1 QSLSQAHAWRSE
13 FLSDMQLMSKEAI
26 SMLANGVWN
35 ALNILGVSGLLV
47 AILIRMS
54 QGYFI
59 NALVL
64 VGLLVAYLVSVC
76 MTKLYEIVDLLRMRK

>member
-1 QSLSQAHAWRSE
+1 MRSE
-13 FLSDMQLMSKEAI
+13 FSSDMQSVSEEAI
-26 SMLANGVWN
+26 SMLAKGVWN
-35 ALNILGVSGLLV
+35 ALNILGVAGLLV
-47 AILIRMS
+47 ATLIRMS

>member
-1 QSLSQAHAWRSE
+1 
-13 FLSDMQLMSKEAI
+13 MQLMSEEVITLFVK
-26 SMLANGVWN
+26 GVWN
-35 ALNILGVSGLLV
+35 ALNILGVAGLLV

-76 MTKLYEIVDLLRMRK
+76 VVKLYEIVDLMRAGK

>member
-1 QSLSQAHAWRSE
+1 MSE
-13 FLSDMQLMSKEAI
+13 EVITLFAK
-26 SMLANGVWN
+26 GVWN
-35 ALNILGVSGLLV
+35 ALNILGLAGLLV

-76 MTKLYEIVDLLRMRK
+76 VIKLYEIVDLMRAEK

>member
-1 QSLSQAHAWRSE
+1 
-13 FLSDMQLMSKEAI
+13 MQLTNEEVITLFVK
-26 SMLANGVWN
+26 GVWN
-35 ALNILGVSGLLV
+35 ALNVLGLAGLLV
-47 AILIRMS
+47 AILVRMS

-76 MTKLYEIVDLLRMRK
+76 VIKLYEIVDLMRTRK

>member
-1 QSLSQAHAWRSE
+1 M
-13 FLSDMQLMSKEAI
+13 FVK
-26 SMLANGVWN
+26 GVWN
-35 ALNILGVSGLLV
+35 ALNILGLAGLLV

-76 MTKLYEIVDLLRMRK
+76 VVKLYEIVDLMRAEK

>member
-1 QSLSQAHAWRSE
+1 
-13 FLSDMQLMSKEAI
+13 MQLTNKEAI
-26 SMLANGVWN
+26 NMFAKGVWN
-35 ALNILGVSGLLV
+35 ALNILGLAGLLV

-76 MTKLYEIVDLLRMRK
+76 VIKLYEIVDLMRTRK

>member
-1 QSLSQAHAWRSE
+1 
-13 FLSDMQLMSKEAI
+13 
-26 SMLANGVWN
+26 MLANGVWN

>member
-1 QSLSQAHAWRSE
+1 
-13 FLSDMQLMSKEAI
+13 
-26 SMLANGVWN
+26 MLAKGVWN
-35 ALNILGVSGLLV
+35 ALNILGVAGLLV
-47 AILIRMS
+47 AILTRMS

>member
-1 QSLSQAHAWRSE
+1 
-13 FLSDMQLMSKEAI
+13 
-26 SMLANGVWN
+26 MLVKGVWN
-35 ALNILGVSGLLV
+35 ALNIFGVAGLLV

>member
-1 QSLSQAHAWRSE
+1 
-13 FLSDMQLMSKEAI
+13 MSKEAI

-76 MTKLYEIVDLLRMRK
+76 MTKLYEIVDLMRAGK

>member
-1 QSLSQAHAWRSE
+1 
-13 FLSDMQLMSKEAI
+13 
-26 SMLANGVWN
+26 MLVKGVWN
-35 ALNILGVSGLLV
+35 ALNILGVAWLLV

-76 MTKLYEIVDLLRMRK
+76 VVKLYEIVDLMRTRK

>member
-1 QSLSQAHAWRSE
+1 
-13 FLSDMQLMSKEAI
+13 MQLTNKEVS
-26 SMLANGVWN
+26 SMLAKGVWN
-35 ALNILGVSGLLV
+35 ALNILGLAGLLV

-76 MTKLYEIVDLLRMRK
+76 VVKLYEIVDLMRAEK

>member
-1 QSLSQAHAWRSE
+1 MFA
-13 FLSDMQLMSKEAI
+13 K
-26 SMLANGVWN
+26 GVWN
-35 ALNILGVSGLLV
+35 ALNILGVAGLLV

-64 VGLLVAYLVSVC
+64 VH
-76 MTKLYEIVDLLRMRK
+76 KLSEIFYIMKNGRIIHKPSYMDQVLCKYVLISFFVIKH

>member
-1 QSLSQAHAWRSE
+1 
-13 FLSDMQLMSKEAI
+13 
-26 SMLANGVWN
+26 MLVKGVWN
-35 ALNILGVSGLLV
+35 ALNILGVAGLLV

-59 NALVL
+59 NALIL

-76 MTKLYEIVDLLRMRK
+76 VIKLYEIADLMRTRK